1 MITSSILYNT
11 YSFQFPKKFH
21 ILPSFG
27 LLKNL
32 QACLMERLSS
42 LFGHLRKLRLRS
54 GNSIGQ
60 DGRDCQWYGWIPSP
74 TQGWHQDLSTTQRSW
89 IFLGLSATSF
99 PSSSAQNS
107 FPTCPSFSSPG
118 NLLSNFREW
127 TKLHCSWYPITI
139 TASAP
144 RSSKLRCICSLHE
157 FKKLNEWFHDSS
169 RVFLILICLL
179 P

>member
-11 YSFQFPKKFH
+11 YSFQFPRKFD

-54 GNSIGQ
+54 GESIGQ
-60 DGRDCQWYGWIPSP
+60 DGRDCQWYGWTPSP

-89 IFLGLSATSF
+89 IFLGLPATSF

-107 FPTCPSFSSPG
+107 FPTCLSFSSPG

-127 TKLHCSWYPITI
+127 TQLHCSSYPITI

-144 RSSKLRCICSLHE
+144 RSLKLWCICSLHE
-157 FKKLNEWFHDSS
+157 FRKLNEWFRDSS

>member
-54 GNSIGQ
+54 GKSIGQ

-99 PSSSAQNS
+99 PSSSSQNS
-107 FPTCPSFSSPG
+107 FPTCLSHLQEIYWAILGNEPSCIALDIPLQSQHQHLG
-118 NLLSNFREW
+118 HQNYN
-127 TKLHCSWYPITI
+127 
-139 TASAP
+139 ASVP
-144 RSSKLRCICSLHE
+144 YM
-157 FKKLNEWFHDSS
+157 N
-169 RVFLILICLL
+169 
-179 P
+179 